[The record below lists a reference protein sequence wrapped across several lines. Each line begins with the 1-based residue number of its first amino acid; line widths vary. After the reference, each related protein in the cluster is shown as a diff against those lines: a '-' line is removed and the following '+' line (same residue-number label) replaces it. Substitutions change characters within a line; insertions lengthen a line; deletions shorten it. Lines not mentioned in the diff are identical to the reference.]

1 MLTHAV
7 FLCEVQSQA
16 CRTLAN
22 KATKSVTTDSI
33 LTQAG
38 ELGTLVDVCKPQIQK
53 HLPSLKGAH
62 IS

>member
-38 ELGTLVDVCKPQIQK
+38 ELGTLVDV
-53 HLPSLKGAH
+53 
-62 IS
+62 